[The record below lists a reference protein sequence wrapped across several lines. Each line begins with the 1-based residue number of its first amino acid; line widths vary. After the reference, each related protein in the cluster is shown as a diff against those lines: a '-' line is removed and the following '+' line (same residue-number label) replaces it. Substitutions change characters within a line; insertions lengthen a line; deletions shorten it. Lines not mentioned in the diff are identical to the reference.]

1 MFIKEPLRDTS
12 IWNGEMGKVESEPQ
26 VTHSEESHKDL
37 LRVSQN
43 MYIACSWFV
52 QKAKT
57 KGKDEKIIKQECLN
71 FLALMIQKLNEE
83 SK

>member
-1 MFIKEPLRDTS
+1 MFIQDPLNAQPESPVAPVEEVVDHKALIQTS
-12 IWNGEMGKVESEPQ
+12 I
-26 VTHSEESHKDL
+26 
-37 LRVSQN
+37 N

-57 KGKDEKIIKQECLN
+57 KGKDEKVIKQECLS